1 MDKLHFLSDLRW
13 EYREFLELPEYTA
26 IPLGNDQGL
35 LLSIWLG
42 QGTRFLPGFTS
53 CLRHATQAGTLEVRR
68 STGMSGKK
76 LGWRR
81 AGANG
86 GESWLRFDEEVF
98 KFEPVAYRRC
108 QEQDNKKDGQ
118 GQCDLVEPMTCS
130 GCDGNRQ

>member
-42 QGTRFLPGFTS
+42 QGTRFLPGLTS
-53 CLRHATQAGTLEVRR
+53 YLRHAIQAGTLEVGRPA
-68 STGMSGKK
+68 GMSGKK

-81 AGANG
+81 AGADS
-86 GESWLRFDEEVF
+86 GERWLRFEEEVF

-108 QEQDNKKDGQ
+108 EDQYNKKDG
-118 GQCDLVEPMTCS
+118 
-130 GCDGNRQ
+130 